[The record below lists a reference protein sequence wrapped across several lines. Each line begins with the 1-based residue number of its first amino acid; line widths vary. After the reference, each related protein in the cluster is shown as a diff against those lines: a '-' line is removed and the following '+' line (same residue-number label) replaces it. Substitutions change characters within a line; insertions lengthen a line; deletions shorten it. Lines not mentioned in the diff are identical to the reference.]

1 MNDMDVQNRYLFFI
15 CGEDMY
21 AIKALIVSEIIE
33 YSSITKVPKMSP
45 FVKGVTN
52 IRGNIIPVIDLLE
65 RVGLG
70 TTRINDRTSII
81 VVNHI
86 EDDEK
91 MQIGII
97 IDEVYEVD
105 NIFPEN
111 IQKTPEFGPKIDTRF
126 ILQMGKYGDKYVEI
140 LDTQSLLKLDELS
153 KVYE

>member
-1 MNDMDVQNRYLFFI
+1 MKDMDVQNKYLFFLS
-15 CGEDMY
+15 GGDMY

-33 YSSITKVPKMSP
+33 YSNITKVPQMSP

-52 IRGNIIPVIDLLE
+52 IRGNIVPVIDLLE

-81 VVNHI
+81 VVNHS
-86 EDDEK
+86 EDDEE

-111 IQKTPEFGPKIDTRF
+111 IKKAPEFGPKIDTRF
-126 ILQMGKYGDKYVEI
+126 ILEMGKYRDEYVEI

-153 KVYE
+153 KIYE